1 MIASKLI
8 DDWPIDREPPIEE
21 LAFGIEAC
29 QGQFKLMVVRC
40 NSDRLRTQAI
50 ARLQQILPL
59 DLRELKLPKSTT
71 TLLGTIRSAIAD
83 DPPDALNIWGFESV
97 VEIDRLLN
105 ATNQVREEFRQH
117 FPFPLILWVND
128 EILQKLIRLV
138 PDFES
143 WTTIVEFSIL
153 TKDLVQFIQEESD
166 RILNEFLAPFNHQL
180 LLGHALM
187 DSDRQRE
194 FCWTI
199 EELKMRK
206 IELPPELEA
215 RVQFILGRQAYEK
228 DELERAERLYL
239 QSLSFWEQN
248 SIVETQE
255 SGVELSVE
263 KNERH
268 RLENRGIVLL
278 HLGLCYFR
286 QAELRAVQRQYNWE
300 LARDR
305 LQSCLDVFEAANRPD
320 LVARLITYL
329 GEILRYLESWDA
341 LEKVVQRSV
350 PLHETYGKPIQLAVD
365 YGFLA
370 EIALQHRQWHRA
382 NHFASQAL
390 QILDESFTAGNH
402 HYLPYYP
409 LLAQLY
415 RLFLVKAQ
423 TQIDCSQ
430 EATENLEQAVRELPQ
445 VIEANT
451 PLYDPWRYLR
461 ILEGLRRLYFEEGR
475 YLEAFGI
482 KLKQR
487 SIEAAYGFRAFI
499 GAGRLEAYREA
510 IAIAPTASNLEE
522 NVAREIQAAG
532 RQNDVEQ
539 LRERTLRP
547 DCKLTILYGPSGVG
561 KSSILHAGLI
571 PALKRIS
578 PNSRDVIPISI
589 RVYSDWCRELG
600 KRLAKAIGISPK
612 DRVEEAAETIHP
624 LSHGFTVDGECGST
638 AILEQ
643 LRQNGEQNRVTVLV
657 LEQFEEFFFNNPQL
671 NQRLSFYAF
680 FKEALKLP
688 YFSIIVS
695 IREDYIDNL
704 LELER
709 FIDSERES
717 RDILAKKNRYYLG
730 NLSPESARKVIRV
743 LTQRAHFDLEPQ
755 LLERLVE
762 DLADEQGEIR
772 PIELQIVGT
781 QLQAE
786 NIQTL
791 EKYERSG
798 NFKNLVEGFIE
809 EAVRDCGRE
818 NETLAQ
824 LILFFL
830 TGENNS
836 RPLKTRS
843 ELTKDLDRNPEELN
857 LVLKILKQS
866 GLIVAHPEVPH
877 HRYQLVHDY
886 LVPLIRQQQELAK
899 EAETQALRQENRLL
913 RELAEAQTKQK
924 QSDTRFVRSLVFAL
938 AGTILSVIGFAG
950 LWLFATGETRKAEEA
965 QQEAAIAEIDAHNS
979 ASKALLLSSHQF
991 EALVESVKA
1000 GRQLQQL
1007 QQPDTLPIQADR
1019 IRGQILSQVQQAF
1032 YGITERNRLEGH
1044 SNSVLDVAFSPN
1056 GRWIASASQ
1065 DRTIKL
1071 WQPNGTLVQTL
1082 SDNEGAATSVSFSPD
1097 NRLLATASEDRQG
1110 RGKVTLWQIDPR
1122 STRTLRSWIA
1132 NPETVAHVAFSPD
1145 GLHLIAASWD
1155 KTVKLWTLDGQE
1167 VATLKGHDREVMDA
1181 SFSPDGRTI
1190 ATVSLDKTV
1199 RLWDLQGKLLKVL
1212 VGHTEGVTG
1221 VAFSPDGQIL
1231 ATSSADYTVK
1241 LWTPDGK
1248 EIATLEKPNGDKV
1261 WDVTFS
1267 PDGQTLATASEDKT
1281 VTLWTRSGKPMQTLR
1296 GHRKLIRSVSFSP
1309 DGRTIATASEDN
1321 TIELWSPQR
1330 PKQLALRGH
1339 QGGIWA
1345 VGFSPNGQ
1353 MVVTGSEDG
1362 AVKLWRPNGTLLN
1375 TLNSDGQ
1382 SVKWVGFSPDGRAI
1396 ASASD
1401 DGTLKLRKSDG
1412 TVLTTIKHG
1421 ESISAASFSPD
1432 GNTIATVGDKALK
1445 LWNRNGTRR
1454 QTFLANADAEIN
1466 SVTFS
1471 PDGQTIATGHGD
1483 HQGSDYTVKLWNL
1496 QGTLLQTFV
1505 GHQSSVNW
1513 VSFSPDGQTIASASN
1528 DKTLKL
1534 WNLEGNTIQAFID
1547 HIGRVYWVSFSPDGQ
1562 TIASAGDDGTVK
1574 LWGVTDGKLLTTF
1587 EGHKAAVLSVSF
1599 SPDGKQ
1605 LASASKD
1612 TIVLLWNLNLEDLLD
1627 RSCDWVADYLESNRN
1642 VKESDRA
1649 LCDSRRGGG

>member
-1 MIASKLI
+1 MIASKLG
-8 DDWPIDREPPIEE
+8 DNWQVEHDRTIEE

-40 NSDRLRTQAI
+40 NSNRLRSRSI
-50 ARLQQILPL
+50 ARLQQILSL

-71 TLLGTIRSAIAD
+71 TLLGTIRSTIAD
-83 DPPDALNIWGFESV
+83 SPPAALNIWGFESV

-105 ATNQVREEFRQH
+105 ATNQVREEFRNH
-117 FPFPLILWVND
+117 FLFPLILWVND
-128 EILQKLIRLV
+128 EIVQKLIRLV

-143 WTTIVEFSIL
+143 WTTIFEFSIL
-153 TKDLVQFIQEESD
+153 TKDLVQFIQRESD
-166 RILNEFLAPFNHQL
+166 QVFNDFLAPFNHKL
-180 LLGHALM
+180 LLGDALM

-194 FCWTI
+194 FCWTL
-199 EELKMRK
+199 EELKTRK
-206 IELPPELEA
+206 IELNPQLEA
-215 RVQFILGRQAYEK
+215 HVLFILGRQAYEK
-228 DELERAERLYL
+228 DELDLAEQFYL
-239 QSLSFWEQN
+239 KSLSFWEQN
-248 SIVETQE
+248 SIVETE
-255 SGVELSVE
+255 EFSVEELSQY
-263 KNERH
+263 
-268 RLENRGIVLL
+268 RLENRGILLL
-278 HLGLCYFR
+278 HLGLCSFR
-286 QAELRAVQRQYNWE
+286 QAELRSVQRQANWE

-305 LQSCLDVFEAANRPD
+305 LQSCLDVFETANRPD

-329 GEILRYLESWDA
+329 SEVLRYLENWDA
-341 LEKVVQRSV
+341 LKQVVRRSV
-350 PLHETYGKPIQLAVD
+350 FLHETYGQPIQLAVD

-370 EIALQHRQWHRA
+370 EIALQHQQWNRA
-382 NHFASQAL
+382 NHWASQAL
-390 QILDESFTAGNH
+390 KILEPSFTDRNQ
-402 HYLPYYP
+402 HYIPYYP
-409 LLAQLY
+409 SLTQLY

-423 TQIDCSQ
+423 TQLYHPQ
-430 EATENLEQAVRELPQ
+430 EAAVNLEQAVRDLPQ
-445 VIEANT
+445 LLEAST

-461 ILEGLRRLYFEEGR
+461 ILEGLRRLYFENSC
-475 YLEAFGI
+475 YLEAFRI

-510 IAIAPTASNLEE
+510 IAITSTTSNLEE
-522 NVAREIQAAG
+522 NIAREIQAAG
-532 RQNDVEQ
+532 RLSDVQQ

-578 PNSRDVIPISI
+578 PNSRDVILISI
-589 RVYSDWCRELG
+589 RVYSDWCQELG
-600 KRLAKAIGISPK
+600 KRLAKEIDLAPK
-612 DRVEEAAETIHP
+612 DRSIVTAETIHP
-624 LSHGFTVDGECGST
+624 LSDCFTVNGDCSSA

-657 LEQFEEFFFNNPQL
+657 FEQFEEFFFNNYQL
-671 NQRLSFYAF
+671 TQRKSFYAF

-688 YFSIIVS
+688 YFSIIIS

-709 FIDSERES
+709 FIDSEQES

-730 NLSPESARKVIRV
+730 NLSQDSARKVIRV
-743 LTQRAHFDLEPQ
+743 LTQRSHFELEPQ
-755 LLERLVE
+755 LLDRLVE

-791 EKYERSG
+791 EKYEQSG

-809 EAVRDCGRE
+809 EAVHDCGQE
-818 NETLAQ
+818 NETLAK

-843 ELTKDLDRNPEELN
+843 ELAKDLDQNPEELN

-924 QSDTRFVRSLVFAL
+924 QSDTRFVRSLVVAL
-938 AGTILSVIGFAG
+938 AGTVLSVFSFAT
-950 LWLFATGETRKAEEA
+950 LWLFATGETRKAEQA
-965 QQEAAIAEIDAHNS
+965 QQEAAIAEIEAHNS

-1000 GRQLQQL
+1000 GRQFQQL
-1007 QQPDTLPIQADR
+1007 QPPDTLPNPGSQLS
-1019 IRGQILSQVQQAF
+1019 GQILSQVQQAF
-1032 YGITERNRLEGH
+1032 YGITERNRLESH
-1044 SNSVLDVAFSPN
+1044 SNSVLDVAFSPD
-1056 GRWIASASQ
+1056 GQWIASASQ
-1065 DRTIKL
+1065 DRTVKL
-1071 WQPNGTLVQTL
+1071 WQPDGTLVQQL
-1082 SDNEGAATSVSFSPD
+1082 SEDEGAVTSVSFSPD
-1097 NRLLATASEDRQG
+1097 NRLLATASDDRQG
-1110 RGKVTLWQIDPR
+1110 QGTVTLWQIDR
-1122 STRTLRSWIA
+1122 QGTRTVRSWIA
-1132 NPETVAHVAFSPD
+1132 HPNTVTHVTFSPD
-1145 GLHLIAASWD
+1145 GQRLLTASWD
-1155 KTVKLWTLDGQE
+1155 NTVKLWTIDGRE
-1167 VATLKGHDREVMDA
+1167 LATLTGHSDGVLDA
-1181 SFSPDGRTI
+1181 SFSPDGQTI
-1190 ATVSLDKTV
+1190 ATASLDKTV
-1199 RLWDLQGKLLKVL
+1199 RLWNLQGKLLKIL
-1212 VGHTEGVTG
+1212 QGHTDGVTG
-1221 VAFSPDGQIL
+1221 VAFSPDGQTL
-1231 ATSSADYTVK
+1231 ATSSADQTVK
-1241 LWTPDGK
+1241 LWELDGK
-1248 EIATLEKPNGDKV
+1248 EIATLEKPNGDTV

-1267 PDGQTLATASEDKT
+1267 PDGKTLATAGEDKT
-1281 VTLWTRSGKPMQTLR
+1281 VTLWTREGSPIQTLR
-1296 GHRKLIRSVSFSP
+1296 GHRKPIRSVSFSP
-1309 DGRTIATASEDN
+1309 DGKILATASEDN
-1321 TIELWSPQR
+1321 TVELWSPQR
-1330 PKQLALRGH
+1330 PKQPALRGH

-1345 VGFSPNGQ
+1345 VAFSPSGQ
-1353 MVVTGSEDG
+1353 MVVTGSQDG
-1362 AVKLWRPNGTLLN
+1362 AVKLWRPNGTILN
-1375 TLNSDGQ
+1375 TLKSEGQ
-1382 SVKWVGFSPDGRAI
+1382 SVNWVGFSPDGRAI
-1396 ASASD
+1396 ASGGD
-1401 DGTLKLRKSDG
+1401 DGMLTLRKSDG
-1412 TVLTTIKHG
+1412 TVLTTIQHG
-1421 ESISAASFSPD
+1421 KSISATSFSPD
-1432 GNTIATVGDKALK
+1432 GNTIAIVGDKALK

-1454 QTFLANADAEIN
+1454 QTFFANADAEVN

-1471 PDGQTIATGHGD
+1471 PDGQTIVTGHGD
-1483 HQGSDYTVKLWNL
+1483 AKGRDYTVKLWNL
-1496 QGTLLQTFV
+1496 QGNLLQTFV

-1534 WNLEGNTIQAFID
+1534 WDLEGNTLQTFID
-1547 HIGRVYWVSFSPDGQ
+1547 HIGRVYWVSFSPNGQ
-1562 TIASAGDDGTVK
+1562 TIASASDDGTVK

-1612 TIVLLWNLNLEDLLD
+1612 TTVLFWNLNLEDLLND
-1627 RSCDWVADYLESNRN
+1627 SCDWVADYLETNRN
-1642 VKESDRA
+1642 VKESDRS
-1649 LCDSRRGGG
+1649 LCD